1 MSVKKIQFNA
11 EAFQA
16 KQKKPKSIK
25 SSMII
30 NQNSLKTKL
39 LNRIKQ
45 SKNKKEVNIQLKPD
59 IINGS
64 SSTAEPVLDEFL
76 SSMDYLSNIAKTPP
90 PASPAYSPTTTTM
103 PPHVPIPVEIQ
114 EDVEELSSNSPPLTY
129 TIGRYDDKPGCLK
142 NGLKQTY
149 RQFTR
154 KNACFAE
161 EVPAAPVAPPPKPT
175 TKILKRTTHRK
186 VTLGKIGNKISVLIK
201 NSDTRKKIKN
211 AHNDL
216 KCAPIGEVKEYL
228 KKHFLLKSGSNAP
241 SDILRNMYES
251 AKLAGEITNK
261 NEETL
266 LHNFINN

>member
-59 IINGS
+59 IINGT
-64 SSTAEPVLDEFL
+64 STSAPVVDEFL

-90 PASPAYSPTTTTM
+90 VSPDHSPTTTTTT
-103 PPHVPIPVEIQ
+103 PPIQIPVEIQ
-114 EDVEELSSNSPPLTY
+114 EDVEELSSTSPPLTY

-154 KNACFAE
+154 KNACFVE
-161 EVPAAPVAPPPKPT
+161 EVPSPPPLLPKPT

-216 KCAPIGEVKEYL
+216 KCAPISEVKEYL

>member
-64 SSTAEPVLDEFL
+64 SSSAEPAAVLDEFL

-90 PASPAYSPTTTTM
+90 VSPDHSPTTTV
-103 PPHVPIPVEIQ
+103 HLPIPVEIQ
-114 EDVEELSSNSPPLTY
+114 EDVEELSSTSPPLTY

-161 EVPAAPVAPPPKPT
+161 ASEPAPATPPPKPT